1 MSYMKRRT
9 REAVYGVKHPS
20 RPMNVLFICTDQQKA
35 RDVGLWAQVVQT
47 PYLDALAAESMVFD
61 NAGVSNP
68 VCMPNRSTMLTGRLP
83 SAHGVIFNDR
93 SLDWNVNTVAR
104 QFKEAGYAT

>member
-1 MSYMKRRT
+1 MTESSNS
-9 REAVYGVKHPS
+9 S
-20 RPMNVLFICTDQQKA
+20 RPMNVLFICTDQQRA
-35 RDVGLWAQVVQT
+35 RDVGFMGNNVVQT

-61 NAGVSNP
+61 NAWVSNP

-104 QFKEAGYAT
+104 QFKKQAMPLDS